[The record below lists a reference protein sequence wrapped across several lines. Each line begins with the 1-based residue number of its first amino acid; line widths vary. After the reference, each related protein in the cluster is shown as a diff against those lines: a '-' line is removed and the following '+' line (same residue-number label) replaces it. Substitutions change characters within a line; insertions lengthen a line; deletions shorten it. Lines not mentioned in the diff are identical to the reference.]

1 MIRSSSSIQN
11 IRCRRGFA
19 AIEHVLAT
27 AVFFGMA
34 CLAMVKCFELMALL
48 HHVICTLVGWPLV

>member
-1 MIRSSSSIQN
+1 MIRGGNSIAN
-11 IRCRRGFA
+11 GRRRGFA
-19 AIEHVLAT
+19 AMEHLLTT

-48 HHVICTLVGWPLV
+48 HHVICTLVGWPLA